1 MLRGNAEM
9 DNIRYFKFTVPGPP
23 QGKGRPRF
31 LRATGRAYTPKE
43 TASYENLIK
52 VCAMEALNAY
62 KGEWQLS
69 GYYDFMI
76 CVYFPIPKSR
86 PKEWKELALS
96 GEIRAATKPDIDNI
110 VKVFGDA
117 LNGIAWKDD
126 QMISNVISGKYYAE
140 NPRCEVCIVDI
151 TSPLDR
157 WARKR

>member
-1 MLRGNAEM
+1 ME
-9 DNIRYFKFTVPGPP
+9 DNRSFKFTVPGPP
-23 QGKGRPRF
+23 KGKGRPRF

-62 KGEWQLS
+62 EGEWQLT
-69 GYYDFMI
+69 GCYDFMI

-86 PKEWKELALS
+86 PKEWKELALN

-110 VKVFGDA
+110 IKVFGDA

-126 QMISNVISGKYYAE
+126 SMVTSIIAWKCYSEI
-140 NPRCEVCIVDI
+140 PRCEVRVFDI

-157 WARKR
+157 WTRKK